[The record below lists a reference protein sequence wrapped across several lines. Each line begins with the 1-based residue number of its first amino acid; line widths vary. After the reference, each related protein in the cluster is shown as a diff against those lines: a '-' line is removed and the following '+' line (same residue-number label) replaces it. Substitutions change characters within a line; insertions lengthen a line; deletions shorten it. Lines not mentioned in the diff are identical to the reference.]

1 MPYFDDPHR
10 VDSPNY
16 RPPGRGS
23 PEQLPVPMTVD
34 GRGPGGYVN
43 RPSTSQGNSAT
54 INQAH
59 KAGYRP
65 TPSDSR
71 AVPIDNQPSGI
82 TDDDVPTHVYNL
94 VVGANEQLALHLD
107 NVGKQVQA
115 GFLTE
120 TGIQTAVENFADS
133 DAARAVD
140 TADQLTDKWVGDLS
154 ARCDD
159 IRAGLTQPGDAAQ
172 EMRNSRDWARTERRL
187 DAAADV
193 GHTAVVAKAA
203 IDRAGPN
210 EIGVLAVELPAWLES
225 KGQPSDWVRTA
236 LAQRVPELGE
246 AERDLAH
253 AQKIAS
259 ALKYDARTVKNA
271 IKQGHPAT
279 HLVDPKVVK

>member
-16 RPPGRGS
+16 RSPGRGS
-23 PEQLPVPMTVD
+23 PDQMHVPMTVD

-43 RPSTSQGNSAT
+43 QRSTDQGNSTT
-54 INQAH
+54 INREH

-71 AVPIDNQPSGI
+71 AVPIDNQPIGV
-82 TDDDVPTHVYNL
+82 TGDDVPTQVFNL
-94 VVGANEQLALHLD
+94 VNGANGQLAAHLD
-107 NVGKQVQA
+107 NVSKQVQA

-120 TGIQTAVENFADS
+120 AGIQTAVRSFADS
-133 DAARAVD
+133 AAARAVD
-140 TADQLTDKWVGDLS
+140 TAEQLTDEWVSSLT
-154 ARCDD
+154 ARRDH

-193 GHTAVVAKAA
+193 GHTAAVAREA
-203 IDRAGPN
+203 IDRAGPS

-236 LAQRVPELGE
+236 LAQHVPELGE

-253 AQKIAS
+253 AQKIAA
-259 ALKYDARTVKNA
+259 ALMYDARTVKTA
-271 IKQGHPAT
+271 INNGHPAT